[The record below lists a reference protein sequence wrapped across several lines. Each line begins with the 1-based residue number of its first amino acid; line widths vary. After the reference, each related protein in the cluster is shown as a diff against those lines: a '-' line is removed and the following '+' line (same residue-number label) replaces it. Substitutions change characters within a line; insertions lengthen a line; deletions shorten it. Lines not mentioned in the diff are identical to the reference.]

1 MTGNWNYKH
10 VVLWLSVVLGSKLSS
25 FKTWVYLL
33 LGEWPEAGYQRPCTL
48 IFPQLENG
56 NNMGISLIGL
66 LQELK
71 GDNVPEVLR

>member
-1 MTGNWNYKH
+1 MWGDKEKRQVNKFRAREKFQFEQI
-10 VVLWLSVVLGSKLSS
+10 S
-25 FKTWVYLL
+25 WVNLL

>member
-1 MTGNWNYKH
+1 M
-10 VVLWLSVVLGSKLSS
+10 VLGSKLSS
-25 FKTWVYLL
+25 FETWVYLL
-33 LGEWPEAGYQRPCTL
+33 LGEWPEVGYQPLCTL

-56 NNMGISLIGL
+56 DNMDISLIGL